1 MSITWPENFNPA
13 THRAHLGKDGN
24 AIIELIPQAV
34 RDIAYIE
41 PSEGADP
48 FAARI
53 ERAKELAA
61 KGHVIDAQIDVWG
74 WGAENTMR
82 LRRLYGKTSVPD
94 AFGTIQILVPPEK
107 AK

>member
-1 MSITWPENFNPA
+1 MSQVNWPGSFNPA
-13 THRAHLGKDGN
+13 KHRAYLDTNGK
-24 AIIELIPQAV
+24 AVFTEIPKEV
-34 RDIAYIE
+34 SEIAYIE

-53 ERAKELAA
+53 ERAKQLAG

-82 LRRLYGKTSVPD
+82 LRRLYGKSQVPD
-94 AFGTIQILVPPEK
+94 AFGTVQILVPP

>member
-1 MSITWPENFNPA
+1 MSQVNWPESFHPA
-13 THRAHLGKDGN
+13 KHRAYLDAAGKAVFTD
-24 AIIELIPQAV
+24 IPKEV
-34 RDIAYIE
+34 SEIAFIE

-53 ERAKELAA
+53 ERAKQLAA

-82 LRRLYGKTSVPD
+82 LRRLYGKTQVPD
-94 AFGTIQILVPPEK
+94 AFGTVQILVPP

>member
-1 MSITWPENFNPA
+1 MNPIQWPADFDPA
-13 THRAHLGKDGN
+13 KHRAYLDANGRV
-24 AIIELIPQAV
+24 IFSEIPQAV
-34 RDIAYIE
+34 KDIAFIE

-48 FAARI
+48 FAGRM

-61 KGHVIDAQIDVWG
+61 KGWIIDAQIDVWG

-82 LRRLYGKTSVPD
+82 LRRLYGKTQVPD
-94 AFGTIQILVPPEK
+94 AFGTVQILVPP